1 MSRKYE
7 GIIVLNTKGSDG
19 GVDELVTAVSKE
31 MINEGASVSETL
43 DLGRRKFAY
52 NAQHLESGHYIQ
64 YHFSAEPSAID
75 KIKSRLK
82 LNQHVFLQYYTRKS

>member
-19 GVDELVTAVSKE
+19 GVDELVATVSKE

-64 YHFSAEPSAID
+64 YNFSAEPSAID

-82 LNQHVFLQYYTRKS
+82 LNQHVFLQYYSRKS